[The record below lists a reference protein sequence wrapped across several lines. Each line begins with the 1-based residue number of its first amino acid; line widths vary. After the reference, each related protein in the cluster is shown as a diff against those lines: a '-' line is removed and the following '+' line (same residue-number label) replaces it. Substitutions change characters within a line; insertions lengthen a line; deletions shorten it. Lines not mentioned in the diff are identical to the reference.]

1 MDIPLGHLRWR
12 WMKLEIR
19 AAVQPRSPGHQG
31 ELSNLDI
38 WSSSHLNPDPNLALG
53 LGWLSWRISG
63 EDSDYVLVLSQCRSL
78 KLSDILI
85 PIDLMPS
92 FGSSW
97 WWVIHIYTR
106 VSTLVIEEASFQSL
120 FSKPIERGDDV
131 LGLQDSGFWTH
142 RYITSVR
149 SV

>member
-1 MDIPLGHLRWR
+1 MDIPLGHEQIPQVEVDETWDTSSGPTAVTRSPR
-12 WMKLEIR
+12 R
-19 AAVQPRSPGHQG
+19 AVKPGHMIIKSLKPRSKLGTG
-31 ELSNLDI
+31 VGFVILTDFR
-38 WSSSHLNPDPNLALG
+38 WGLG
-53 LGWLSWRISG
+53 L
-63 EDSDYVLVLSQCRSL
+63 LSQWRSL